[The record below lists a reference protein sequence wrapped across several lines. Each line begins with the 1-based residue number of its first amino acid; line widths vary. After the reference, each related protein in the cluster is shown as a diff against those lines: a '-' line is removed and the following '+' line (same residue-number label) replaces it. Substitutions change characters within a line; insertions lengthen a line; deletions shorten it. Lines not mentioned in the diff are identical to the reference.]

1 MTALRQR
8 MIEDMQLR
16 SLSPKTQDSYLRAVR
31 QLAEYYG
38 CSPDRITEEEVR
50 QYILHLK
57 NGRKLSNSSCLVA
70 LGAIRFFWKHTLGE
84 ETPVL
89 SQIRLPRGRRLPVV
103 LSRDEVRQ
111 VLSCL
116 QLQSYRVCLS
126 TIYSCGLRLGEALR
140 LQTRDVDGD
149 RLLVHVRM
157 GKGARDRYVSLPPR
171 TLELLR
177 EYWQVH
183 RNPVWMFPSR
193 TRWQTWP
200 VKSKRPITAS
210 SVQKAFRVAVRVS
223 GIQKPA
229 TVHTLRHSYAT
240 HLLEAGVNLRTIQA
254 YLGHSSLN
262 STYIYTHLTC
272 EGESQATD
280 AIQQV
285 MADL

>member
-1 MTALRQR
+1 

-16 SLSPKTQDSYLRAVR
+16 SLAPKTQEAYLSAVR
-31 QLAEYYG
+31 RLAQHYG
-38 CSPDRITEEEVR
+38 RSPDQITEEEVR

-57 NGRKLSNSSCLVA
+57 IVKKLANSSCRVA
-70 LGAIRFFWKHTLGE
+70 LNGIRFLYRHTLGK
-84 ETPVL
+84 ETPL
-89 SQIRLPRGRRLPVV
+89 LNQIRWPRSKRLPVV

-116 QLQSYRVCLS
+116 FRQRYRVCLS
-126 TIYSCGLRLGEALR
+126 TIYSCGLRLGEALQ
-140 LQTRDVDGD
+140 LQLKDIDGD

-157 GKGARDRYVSLPPR
+157 GKGARDRYVPLPQR

-177 EYWQVH
+177 QYWELHQ
-183 RNPVWMFPSR
+183 NPTWLFPTR
-193 TRWQTWP
+193 TRRQILPATA
-200 VKSKRPITAS
+200 KRPITAS
-210 SVQKAFRVAVRVS
+210 SVQKAFKAAVQTS

-254 YLGHSSLN
+254 YLGHSSLS

-272 EGESQATD
+272 DGQRRAADTV
-280 AIQQV
+280 QRL